1 MVINISNEIK
11 SERLISDH
19 EPTDKEIIDFIG
31 KAAPAWKE
39 ITTFFY
45 DNYDFLPEK
54 KKLW

>member
-1 MVINISNEIK
+1 MINISNEIK